1 MLDNFQM
8 GPNLVRGFAP
18 AGIGPRDLTQL
29 PFTGIFG
36 DALGGTY
43 YWGASYEVQTP
54 LYFLPK
60 DAGIKVAAFAD
71 ARFALEFYRAD
82 DVPRHGRGHFG

>member
-18 AGIGPRDLTQL
+18 AGIGPTRFTQL

-36 DALGGTY
+36 DALRRHLLLGC
-43 YWGASYEVQTP
+43 ELQVQTP

-60 DAGIKVAAFAD
+60 MQASKSPLSLMPVRSGILPG
-71 ARFALEFYRAD
+71 RRRS
-82 DVPRHGRGHFG
+82 RHGRGHFG